1 MRSKGQC
8 AAYFVFLLSYLK
20 PVFSLCSIIFCL
32 KSQVSSL
39 KTTLAHCRLLLP
51 TFSWLQKFLTEPSR
65 YTEEKEAGTLRVWV
79 FNTTNHEQKTE
90 NRKLLLPTFSMR
102 SKGQGASYFI
112 VLLSYLKRFFSL
124 CSIIY
129 SLISQVSYLQSSN
142 KKQYLLQTR
151 Y

>member
-65 YTEEKEAGTLRVWV
+65 YTEEKEAVTLRVWGICLCV
-79 FNTTNHEQKTE
+79 LVYYLKSPFEGRFRGMLRFLLKTSIPT
-90 NRKLLLPTFSMR
+90 LPSPE
-102 SKGQGASYFI
+102 ASGGRAL
-112 VLLSYLKRFFSL
+112 LLSYKR
-124 CSIIY
+124 
-129 SLISQVSYLQSSN
+129 N
-142 KKQYLLQTR
+142 LLN
-151 Y
+151 YA